1 LREKL
6 KETEL
11 AKEQLLADMSQAL
24 GLKDA
29 AEKARA
35 ESTMEAAERAGIGAR
50 ELSKVAGELEGARAE
65 IAGLREKLK
74 ETELAKEQ
82 LLTDMSQ
89 ALGLKEEEL
98 AALERRRK
106 EDEAA
111 KEKRAAEVCARVMGR
126 LMHGK
131 RLVVFE
137 TWHSHA
143 MEQRRMRE
151 VCSRIVYKMKNQ
163 GLDVVFTTWCDHV
176 DQQKTERA
184 EKARAESVMEA
195 AERAGIGA
203 RELSKVA
210 GELEGAR
217 QELMKSENAR
227 KGLEAEV
234 EALTAQLDAGQGEV
248 KIVKAEMVRAQRSCM
263 ETQSLIDDL
272 KKRQQKVREE
282 GLKKLTARMLWKSV
296 RFEFDVWRGE
306 TTASLHL
313 LKVGYL
319 EEERDER
326 AKALGE
332 AVAAADKLERDI
344 STLKEAMASQQA
356 ASLDKV
362 KSLTAEMQDEA
373 ARRMEEA
380 AAALADR
387 EAEIAGLREKL
398 KETELAKEQ
407 LLADMSQALGL
418 KDAAEKARAES
429 TMEAA
434 EGG

>member
-1 LREKL
+1 VREKL

-11 AKEQLLADMSQAL
+11 AKEQLLM
-24 GLKDA
+24 
-29 AEKARA
+29 
-35 ESTMEAAERAGIGAR
+35 
-50 ELSKVAGELEGARAE
+50 
-65 IAGLREKLK
+65 
-74 ETELAKEQ
+74 
-82 LLTDMSQ
+82 DMSQ

-106 EDEAA
+106 EDDAA

-163 GLDVVFTTWCDHV
+163 GLDVAFATWCDHV

-203 RELSKVA
+203 RELSKLA

-227 KGLEAEV
+227 KELEAEV

-282 GLKKLTARMLWKSV
+282 GLKKLMARMLWKSV
-296 RFEFDVWRGE
+296 RFEFDAWRGE

-313 LKVGYL
+313 LRVGYL

-362 KSLTAEMQDEA
+362 KTLTAEMQDEA

-380 AAALADR
+380 AAALSSAVS
-387 EAEIAGLREKL
+387 A
-398 KETELAKEQ
+398 KETEIAQQAAQIADLKEVCMRDRTPVYMCVHMC
-407 LLADMSQALGL
+407 AVVPFPCFFVC
-418 KDAAEKARAES
+418 
-429 TMEAA
+429 
-434 EGG
+434 